1 MLNIILKITILNFF
15 FYFSNVYTK
24 ISFANIVIISYENYN
39 EEDFKIG
46 SIIEHIKILT
56 KKKYFIYPV
65 NEITNLLNYTKS
77 LPDYSY
83 GLTIASNK
91 KQIIKDIWPIF
102 SKASLP
108 FTLFIDPQNIDR
120 NKSYMSWNDINIL
133 KNNGVEIGIRSS
145 PKRILK
151 DISLYKS
158 KLNIDPVS
166 YLYRRGIWSEDE
178 IEILNNNDIKI
189 AFTDNSGPISQ
200 TMNKYKL
207 PRFNVSGKFSNNERL
222 KTVLETLPLEI
233 TNILPDGNKL
243 IDNPPL
249 YGFTLI
255 NEKQIPKCYTN
266 NKNKAVVNLIGKN
279 RIEVRTKVFLGSK
292 ARINCVSKNANNRL
306 TWHGSLYWVN
316 E

>member
-1 MLNIILKITILNFF
+1 MLNIILKIAILNLF
-15 FYFSNVYTK
+15 FYFNNVYTK

-39 EEDFKIG
+39 EEDFNLG
-46 SIIEHIKILT
+46 SIKEHIKILT

-65 NEITNLLNYTKS
+65 NEITNLISNTKNF
-77 LPDYSY
+77 PDYSY
-83 GLTIASNK
+83 GLIFASSK
-91 KQIIKDIWPIF
+91 KQIITDIWPIF

-108 FTLFIDPQNIDR
+108 FTVFIDPQNINK

-133 KNNGVEIGIRSS
+133 KNNGVDIGIRSS
-145 PKRILK
+145 PKSILK
-151 DISLYKS
+151 DITLYKI
-158 KLNIDPVS
+158 KLNIDPLS
-166 YLYRRGIWSEDE
+166 YLYRSGIWSEDE
-178 IEILNNNDIKI
+178 IGILNNNNIKI
-189 AFTDNSGPISQ
+189 AFTDNSGPISK

-207 PRFNVSGKFSNNERL
+207 PRFNMSGKFSNNERL

-266 NKNKAVVNLIGKN
+266 NENKAEVNLIGKN

-292 ARINCVSKNANNRL
+292 ARINCVSKDYNNRL